1 MAAPLTLDQLNAAA
15 RADFVALLAGT
26 YEHSPW
32 VADRAWPKRPFATL
46 AQLKRALV
54 EAVAESTHAEQLALL
69 RAHPELA
76 GKAMAAG
83 ELTRESTSE
92 QGKAGLTACT
102 PDELATIARLNAA
115 YRDRFGFPFMLAV
128 RGPRGD
134 GLSKAAII
142 ATFERRLEHHP
153 DFEFAEGLRNVHRV
167 AELRLDD
174 RFDAPPVLGRQAW
187 DCAELLAHHSDP
199 GFAESGQLTVTYL
212 TDAHRA
218 CATQIAGWMRECGFD
233 EVGVDA
239 VGNVVGVYREDPHPD
254 PLPQAGEGAR
264 GTKLPR
270 PRHGGEGGGEGVAP
284 RLLTGS
290 HYDTVRNGGKY
301 DGRLGIFVPMI
312 VVRELHRAGRRLPY
326 AIEVVAFAEEEGQ
339 RYKATFLGSGA
350 LVGQFDATWFEQRD
364 ADGITMK
371 DAMRHAGLPATRA
384 AIAALKRDPTRY
396 LAFVEVHIEQGPV
409 LNALGLPLGV
419 VTSINGGRRFA
430 GVVRGMASHAGTT
443 PMATRRDAAA
453 AVAELA
459 LYLERRAAAAPNL
472 VGTMGMLEVPNGST
486 NVVPGRCRFT
496 LDIRATTDLV
506 RDACTADVIAEA
518 EAICAR
524 RGVSLAL
531 EETMRVAA
539 SPSAPEWQA
548 RWERAVAS
556 LGLPVHRM
564 PSGAGHDA
572 MKIGELMPQAM
583 LFVRGENAGISHNP
597 LESTTADDMQ
607 LLIEAFAAF
616 VDTLAAEQD
625 QTACEAQL

>member
-1 MAAPLTLDQLNAAA
+1 MSRPLTLVRLNASSHT
-15 RADFVALLAGT
+15 DFVALLAGT

-32 VADRAWPKRPFATL
+32 VAERAWPRGPFRSL

-54 EAVAESTHAEQLALL
+54 EVVTEADRDDQLALL
-69 RAHPELA
+69 RSHPELA
-76 GKAMAAG
+76 GKAMATG
-83 ELTRESTSE
+83 TLTRESSSE
-92 QGKAGLTACT
+92 QGRVGLGACT
-102 PDELATIARLNAA
+102 PGELATIALLNKV
-115 YRDRFGFPFMLAV
+115 YRERFGFPFMLAV

-134 GLSKAAII
+134 GLAKAQII
-142 ATFERRLEHHP
+142 ATFERRLAHHP
-153 DFEFAEGLRNVHRV
+153 EFEFAEALRNVHRV

-174 RFDAPPVLGRQAW
+174 RFDAQPLLGRQAW
-187 DCAELLAHHSDP
+187 DCAELLARHSDR

-218 CATQIAGWMRECGFD
+218 CAAQITAWMRECGFD
-233 EVGVDA
+233 RVAIDA
-239 VGNVVGVYREDPHPD
+239 VGNVVGVYEAAVPD
-254 PLPQAGEGAR
+254 AK
-264 GTKLPR
+264 T
-270 PRHGGEGGGEGVAP
+270 
-284 RLLTGS
+284 LLTGS
-290 HYDTVRNGGKY
+290 HFDTVRNGGKY

-326 AIEVVAFAEEEGQ
+326 TIEVVGFAEEEGQ

-350 LVGQFDATWFEQRD
+350 LVGQFDPTWFAQCD
-364 ADGITMK
+364 VDGVTMQ
-371 DAMRHAGLPATRA
+371 DAMRHAGLPATRT
-384 AIAALKRDPTRY
+384 AIAALKRDPRRY

-409 LNALGLPLGV
+409 LNGLGLPLGV

-430 GVVRGMASHAGTT
+430 GEVRGMASHAGTT
-443 PMATRRDAAA
+443 PMGTRRDAAA

-459 LYLERRAAAAPNL
+459 VFLEKRAAAAPNL
-472 VGTMGMLEVPNGST
+472 VGTMGMLAVPNGST
-486 NVVPGRCRFT
+486 NVVPGRCQFT
-496 LDIRATTDLV
+496 LDIRATTDPV
-506 RDACTADVIAEA
+506 RDACVADVIAEA

-524 RGVSLAL
+524 RGVTLSV
-531 EETMRVAA
+531 EETMKVAA

-572 MKIGELMPQAM
+572 MKLGELLPQAM

-616 VDTLAAEQD
+616 ADALAAEQD
-625 QTACEAQL
+625 RIACETRL